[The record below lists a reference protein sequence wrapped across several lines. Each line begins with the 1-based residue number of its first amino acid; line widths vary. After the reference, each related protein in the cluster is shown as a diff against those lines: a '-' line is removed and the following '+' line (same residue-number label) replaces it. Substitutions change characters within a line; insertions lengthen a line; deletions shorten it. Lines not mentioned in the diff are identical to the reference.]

1 MRIPLL
7 ARSIAG
13 TVAYT
18 TISIGM
24 ITLPLA
30 MVTSILNCTPFFT
43 AVIVA
48 LFLKK
53 CISMYEGVAMIG
65 SFLGVIL
72 IAFGTPNGENTQ
84 NEQLQALNN
93 SILVDLTVN

>member
-1 MRIPLL
+1 MKAPLL

-13 TVAYT
+13 TIAYT

-24 ITLPLA
+24 MTLPLA

-43 AVIVA
+43 ALLVA

-53 CISMYEGVAMIG
+53 CISVYELIAMVG
-65 SFLGVIL
+65 SFIGVLL
-72 IAFGTPNGENTQ
+72 IAFGAPAGEDTQ
-84 NEQLQALNN
+84 QQKL
-93 SILVDLTVN
+93 